1 MITSSAERLAS
12 YPGKTTAAQNEHNG
26 DLGINSL
33 GAEPGAANMN
43 PPESFAFARGR
54 RSLHRSVWY
63 NGWLLTFLA
72 TAEET
77 RGQFA
82 LIEATAR
89 KGNVPPRH
97 VHHREEETFY
107 VLEGEII
114 VSVGDH
120 TMKGTPGTMIFLP
133 RDVRHSFTIESEQFR
148 MLNLVSPAG
157 FEAWFRE
164 FGVPA
169 PAMTLPPPANEPAYG
184 EVQRMLEAAP
194 RYGLEFVLP

>member
-1 MITSSAERLAS
+1 MITSSTERLAS
-12 YPGKTTAAQNEHNG
+12 YSVETTAAQKEHSG
-26 DLGINSL
+26 DLEISSR
-33 GAEPGAANMN
+33 GAAPGAANMN
-43 PPESFAFARGR
+43 PTESIGFSRGR
-54 RSLHRSVWY
+54 QSLDHSVWY
-63 NGWLLTFLA
+63 NGALMTFLA
-72 TAEET
+72 TGEDT
-77 RGQFA
+77 QRQFG
-82 LIEATAR
+82 LIEVFGR
-89 KGNVPPRH
+89 RGNVPPPH
-97 VHHREEETFY
+97 IHHKEDEIFY

-148 MLNLVSPAG
+148 MLNLVTPAG

-194 RYGLEFVLP
+194 RYGIEFVLP